1 MIDKAEG
8 GRMKGILIEVGKL
21 LLAVLIIGLMAPANI
36 FAESPIWAPAA
47 LADLI
52 DEGLVQNKEIQSMEA
67 QVESLKD
74 EISFA
79 GALDDPRLGLAILNL
94 PADSF
99 RFDRE
104 PMTQKQISIAQKIPW
119 FGKLDLKTQRATLKA
134 LRQMAILEAK
144 RLELAKEI
152 AKTYYDL
159 AFVADSLVTN
169 KRLIEIVTQLLRV
182 AETRYATGSGLQQ
195 DVLQAQVEMSKLLD
209 EKISIQKRQRT
220 LANRINELLNREQF
234 ITIEPQVGL
243 EFINLQFD
251 DDELTS
257 LALQQNPQLRIKQT
271 DIDIARI
278 EIELAKKEYWPDMD
292 FKFAYGQ
299 RDEDRTGR
307 SLPDFVSGQV
317 VMNIPIWQKNR
328 QDPKLAAVLKM
339 SEAAEK
345 SFRSLAKGLPFR
357 VDALVTEIRDT
368 QKNYKLFTEALLL
381 QADQWADSSQAAY
394 KVGSLEFNTML
405 NAQIRLLRF
414 ELQAEKYLFDVYQ
427 QRAELDAILGGT
439 APLNPTGENAIK
451 KSTTVENQ

>member
-1 MIDKAEG
+1 
-8 GRMKGILIEVGKL
+8 
-21 LLAVLIIGLMAPANI
+21 
-36 FAESPIWAPAA
+36 
-47 LADLI
+47 
-52 DEGLVQNKEIQSMEA
+52 
-67 QVESLKD
+67 
-74 EISFA
+74 
-79 GALDDPRLGLAILNL
+79 
-94 PADSF
+94 
-99 RFDRE
+99 
-104 PMTQKQISIAQKIPW
+104 
-119 FGKLDLKTQRATLKA
+119 
-134 LRQMAILEAK
+134 MAILEAK

-243 EFINLQFD
+243 EFMNLQFD

-414 ELQAEKYLFDVYQ
+414 ELQAEKYLFNVYQ

>member
-1 MIDKAEG
+1 M
-8 GRMKGILIEVGKL
+8 M
-21 LLAVLIIGLMAPANI
+21 
-36 FAESPIWAPAA
+36 
-47 LADLI
+47 
-52 DEGLVQNKEIQSMEA
+52 
-67 QVESLKD
+67 
-74 EISFA
+74 
-79 GALDDPRLGLAILNL
+79 
-94 PADSF
+94 
-99 RFDRE
+99 
-104 PMTQKQISIAQKIPW
+104 
-119 FGKLDLKTQRATLKA
+119 
-134 LRQMAILEAK
+134 
-144 RLELAKEI
+144 
-152 AKTYYDL
+152 
-159 AFVADSLVTN
+159 
-169 KRLIEIVTQLLRV
+169 
-182 AETRYATGSGLQQ
+182 
-195 DVLQAQVEMSKLLD
+195 
-209 EKISIQKRQRT
+209 
-220 LANRINELLNREQF
+220 
-234 ITIEPQVGL
+234 
-243 EFINLQFD
+243 
-251 DDELTS
+251 TS
-257 LALQQNPQLRIKQT
+257 LRRLPQT

-414 ELQAEKYLFDVYQ
+414 ELQAEKYLFNVYQ

>member
-257 LALQQNPQLRIKQT
+257 LALRIKQT

-414 ELQAEKYLFDVYQ
+414 ELQAEKYLFNVYQ

>member
-1 MIDKAEG
+1 
-8 GRMKGILIEVGKL
+8 MKGILIEVGKL

-414 ELQAEKYLFDVYQ
+414 ELQAEKYLFNVYQ

>member
-414 ELQAEKYLFDVYQ
+414 ELQAEKYLFNVYQ

>member
-257 LALQQNPQLRIKQT
+257 LAS
-271 DIDIARI
+271 D
-278 EIELAKKEYWPDMD
+278 
-292 FKFAYGQ
+292 
-299 RDEDRTGR
+299 
-307 SLPDFVSGQV
+307 
-317 VMNIPIWQKNR
+317 
-328 QDPKLAAVLKM
+328 
-339 SEAAEK
+339 
-345 SFRSLAKGLPFR
+345 
-357 VDALVTEIRDT
+357 
-368 QKNYKLFTEALLL
+368 
-381 QADQWADSSQAAY
+381 
-394 KVGSLEFNTML
+394 
-405 NAQIRLLRF
+405 
-414 ELQAEKYLFDVYQ
+414 
-427 QRAELDAILGGT
+427 
-439 APLNPTGENAIK
+439 
-451 KSTTVENQ
+451 